1 MTPETTEPAPEVRK
15 TGHRWVDLLLTFSAI
30 TMSAISLYLARDN
43 SQAMERLVQANSRP
57 FVQLGSGNATDDG
70 VPGVLSFAARN
81 AGTGPAQ
88 IYSFAVLVDG
98 QPVPQNGWLI
108 QNLASACCGEEW
120 TAIAAQDDVLAA
132 VGPDLTSP
140 VARTLLAPGDDA
152 TALRW
157 ARTPTNQTLWIAIDR
172 ARQEGR
178 ITMRACYCSLFDECW
193 IAETNVFPP
202 QQVDSCT
209 SETNEPDAP

>member
-1 MTPETTEPAPEVRK
+1 MELESAEAPHPK
-15 TGHRWVDLLLTFSAI
+15 QTGHRWVDLLLTFSAI
-30 TMSAISLYLARDN
+30 CMSAVSLFLARDN

-57 FVQLGSGNATDDG
+57 FIQLGSGNATDDG
-70 VPGVLSFAARN
+70 EAGTLAFSARN

-88 IYSFAVLVDG
+88 LYSFEFLVDDR
-98 QPVPQNGWLI
+98 PVPMRGWLI
-108 QNLASACCGEEW
+108 QNVASACCGEEW
-120 TAIAAQDDVLAA
+120 AETAAQNDVLAA

-140 VARTLLAPGDDA
+140 VARTFLAPGDEA

-157 ARTPTNQTLWIAIDR
+157 ARTQSNQSLWNAFDR

-193 IAETNVFPP
+193 IAETNAFPP
-202 QQVDSCT
+202 QPVGSC
-209 SETNEPDAP
+209 EDEANDAGAR